1 MVDIKPFGEIE
12 TKFDTGNSALSVLHA
27 EDIKTTGKKITF
39 TLNGK
44 TITTDLVK
52 EYRAKTG
59 GGTDSRPVVQLDTEF
74 MGHSH
79 QFMFGLDDRSNMG
92 TDVLLN
98 RFAMKTMN
106 VMVDPQKSFI
116 ITTKQGD

>member
-1 MVDIKPFGEIE
+1 MEHYQNEDNRYTVPIRCGYHEMVDVKPFGEIE

-27 EDIKTTGKKITF
+27 EDIKINGKKITF

-52 EYRAKTG
+52 EYKAKTG

-74 MGHSH
+74 MELHSH
-79 QFMFGLDDRSNMG
+79 QFMFD
-92 TDVLLN
+92 
-98 RFAMKTMN
+98 
-106 VMVDPQKSFI
+106 
-116 ITTKQGD
+116 